1 MSETGKSI
9 DIGQPIEGL
18 LYDLDLL
25 PEQLKPNTREYAAM
39 FVISALHAELV
50 KLRTPAPKEA
60 PKIIGYSLGHG
71 MGEPVYASP
80 KAETQDMNEEI
91 KFPVLVCQCPRKKE
105 MTFGGFHVRNNEIIC
120 NLCYRP
126 RYLKEGDKP

>member
-1 MSETGKSI
+1 MSDTCSRCGVVYTKLSASI
-9 DIGQPIEGL
+9 CYATFQDPAWQKF
-18 LYDLDLL
+18 DLCFDC
-25 PEQLKPNTREYAAM
+25 AHSAM
-39 FVISALHAELV
+39 LFLT
-50 KLRTPAPKEA
+50 RTPAPKAA

-91 KFPVLVCQCPRKKE
+91 KFPVLACQCPRKKE